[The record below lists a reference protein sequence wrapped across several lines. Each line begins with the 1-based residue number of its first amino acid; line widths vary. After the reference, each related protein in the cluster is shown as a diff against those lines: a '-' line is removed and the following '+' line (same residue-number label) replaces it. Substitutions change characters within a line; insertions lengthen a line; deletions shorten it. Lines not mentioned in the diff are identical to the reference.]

1 MKKDQDYVIKVE
13 KAIAEKY
20 GIKTIQHPKAEW
32 DDEKEKNYLQQLK
45 EMYKNSL
52 KKKENVERIEKDGF
66 FISKKLINRESKRNC
81 PVCDIYSFSFRDDLY
96 MNKFECCF
104 NCYVQWVEHRE
115 ERWLNG
121 WRPNFKGEK

>member
-1 MKKDQDYVIKVE
+1 
-13 KAIAEKY
+13 
-20 GIKTIQHPKAEW
+20 
-32 DDEKEKNYLQQLK
+32 
-45 EMYKNSL
+45 MYKNSL
-52 KKKENVERIEKDGF
+52 KKKENAERIEKDGF